1 MSHSLGWKLGSVCKA
16 LLFPLNYT
24 AFHYGEVRLTTLEC
38 THVLLG
44 WANKNHWKTVLSD
57 ETIWGPMH
65 KLSSLISGSLAIPS
79 GLAVS
84 THYMLT
90 G

>member
-1 MSHSLGWKLGSVCKA
+1 M
-16 LLFPLNYT
+16 
-24 AFHYGEVRLTTLEC
+24 LEC

-44 WANKNHWKTVLSD
+44 WANKITGKKVFSD
-57 ETIWGPMH
+57 ETIYEP
-65 KLSSLISGSLAIPS
+65 
-79 GLAVS
+79 VS